1 MLTQIS
7 TIFIGGTW
15 SIDNFLSTLLFS
27 SDFTSFLSNS
37 KTKKK
42 QNKILDQNKYF
53 KNFEINHIFFVC
65 FTLEVFC
72 LLILSFLLQ
81 LQTLSHGIRLQN
93 D

>member
-15 SIDNFLSTLLFS
+15 PIDNFLSTLLFS
-27 SDFTSFLSNS
+27 SDFTSLLSNS

-53 KNFEINHIFFVC
+53 KNFEISHIFFV
-65 FTLEVFC
+65 FYIGS
-72 LLILSFLLQ
+72 LLSFNFVFLLQ